1 SAILFLVGLLA
12 SIEGKWVKTTLFAV
26 LVLTACMTQITN
38 KENYISQTEVVN
50 DFWWQLSWRAP
61 DISPGTLVL
70 LSMDGYSAEE
80 DYELF
85 VPLHLIY
92 HPDEDH
98 IVISSDLLNQD
109 TAKKADMKK
118 IEDRIVR
125 EIYLRKDYSQILA
138 LTKPMMNSCL

>member
-1 SAILFLVGLLA
+1 MAA
-12 SIEGKWVKTTLFAV
+12 FAR
-26 LVLTACMTQITN
+26 L
-38 KENYISQTEVVN
+38 
-50 DFWWQLSWRAP
+50 

-70 LSMDGYSAEE
+70 LSMDGFSAEE

-92 HPDEDH
+92 HPDDDH
-98 IVISSDLLNQD
+98 VVIGSDLLNQIQP
-109 TAKKADMKK
+109 KADMKK

-138 LTKPMMNSCL
+138 LTKPTVKSCLQVIDGRNDLYAGAMVTISNGSYSQIDKILTMRIRMFRLRNSSAKNPIKLVLFL